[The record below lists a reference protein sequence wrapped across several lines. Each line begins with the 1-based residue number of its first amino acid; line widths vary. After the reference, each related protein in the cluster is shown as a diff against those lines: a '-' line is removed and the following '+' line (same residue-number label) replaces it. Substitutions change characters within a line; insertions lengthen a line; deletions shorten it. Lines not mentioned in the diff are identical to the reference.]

1 MSMSEAG
8 VSMDDRP
15 LKGGTPS
22 TPKSMSEAGV
32 SFNNSWYTGI
42 CRRPVCL
49 RIALGNEAI

>member
-32 SFNNSWYTGI
+32 SFNNSWYIGI